1 MKAVHFEF
9 SLLQS
14 RINNKINDRLFH
26 VTRISALR
34 GEKRGG
40 GLSPSGHS
48 RSAPRLPCLHSYLTP
63 SQTSSADIK
72 KQYFHNRI
80 VQTFPDFQR
89 PK

>member
-40 GLSPSGHS
+40 GYRPQAIRAL
-48 RSAPRLPCLHSYLTP
+48 PRVWHVSILISLHLKHPQLT
-63 SQTSSADIK
+63 
-72 KQYFHNRI
+72 
-80 VQTFPDFQR
+80 
-89 PK
+89 